1 MRFIKGS
8 SQSETEAKRFPTFYV
23 ENIFYGKHTAVRR
36 QLFLI
41 FFFFSDFAFC
51 FLFFFAGYVF
61 IFKMCG
67 QENYAFYAFFFGGF
81 DFRLRNE
88 WQSKSFQCGLDYFL
102 ACTIINNDYS
112 TNSPSM
118 FVGEG
123 ATLLAAGQRESSED
137 Y

>member
-51 FLFFFAGYVF
+51 FLFFLRAMFSKCAAKKTTLF
-61 IFKMCG
+61 TL
-67 QENYAFYAFFFGGF
+67 FFFGGF
-81 DFRLRNE
+81 EFRLRNE
-88 WQSKSFQCGLDYFL
+88 WQSKSFQSGLEYFWKIS
-102 ACTIINNDYS
+102 TINNDYS
-112 TNSPSM
+112 THSSAM

-123 ATLLAAGQRESSED
+123 ATLLAVGQRESSD
-137 Y
+137 KG